1 MGTRLTIKNK
11 LRVIMKHHNVNETSM
26 ENILAGLSDDDAK
39 IIYIMIQKIAI
50 KSALK
55 EMIKGSL

>member
-1 MGTRLTIKNK
+1 
-11 LRVIMKHHNVNETSM
+11 MKHHNVNETSM

>member
-1 MGTRLTIKNK
+1 MGTRITIKNK
-11 LRVIMKHHNVNETSM
+11 LRVIMKRHNVNETSM

-50 KSALK
+50 KSAVK

>member
-1 MGTRLTIKNK
+1 MGTRITIKNK
-11 LRVIMKHHNVNETSM
+11 LRVIMKRHNVNETSM
-26 ENILAGLSDDDAK
+26 ENIIAGLSDEDAK